1 MLSPPHFLEDIINLS
16 RNKHTVYDE
25 FRILAEKFFCNSASD
40 ADDSG
45 SEIDGI
51 IQLKSLS

>member
-1 MLSPPHFLEDIINLS
+1 MLSPAHFLEDIINLS